1 MLFDRRPSLLGG
13 VLAVV
18 VVLTINLFAQAP
30 SPLTGTWNLNLAKS
44 TYSPSNLAPK
54 SGTTR
59 FEVTANGIKAVID
72 GVDAQGRKT
81 HQEYTATFDGKDHPW
96 KGSIDGKPNPNQ
108 DGVSWKKIDDYTY
121 ETTNKLKGQTLT
133 TNRIVIAKDGKS
145 RTNTVT
151 GKTAQGEAV
160 SNTVVYEKQ

>member
-1 MLFDRRPSLLGG
+1 MSFQRRASLMGF
-13 VLAVV
+13 VLAAM
-18 VVLTINLFAQAP
+18 VVLTMGALAQPP

-44 TYSPSNLAPK
+44 KYSPSNLAPK

-59 FEVTANGIKAVID
+59 FDVSATGIKAMID
-72 GVDAQGRKT
+72 GVDSQGRKT
-81 HQEYTATFDGKDHPW
+81 HAEYTATFDGKDHPW
-96 KGSIDGKPNPNQ
+96 KGTIDGTPNPNQ
-108 DGVSWKKIDDYTY
+108 DAVTWKKIDDHTY
-121 ETTNKLKGQTLT
+121 ETTNKLKGQVLT
-133 TNRIVIAKDGKS
+133 TNRIVVAKDGKS